1 MIRKIIKFVERPF
14 IEILLIFVITCFAFV
29 VYVTYQQASRMGAN
43 EPQRSIVMDI
53 AADLQNGKNLKDYTA
68 GYIDISN
75 NMAPFVIIYDKYG
88 KVVAGNGYLD
98 NAVPQVPIGV
108 LATSDNHKE
117 NSVTWQP
124 KTGVRIASVTVRSGD
139 YYIMGG
145 RSLFVV
151 ENHIETLGKWIISI
165 WAITIIM
172 ILFFYRLLKNYSKL
186 KLKINTNI

>member
-117 NSVTWQP
+117 NSVTWCACGPLLEALCEGRRARRDHGEKGDGEALVASKHWCQGTGDAFVRRKRAGTSC
-124 KTGVRIASVTVRSGD
+124 KTPQNCHKSV
-139 YYIMGG
+139 
-145 RSLFVV
+145 
-151 ENHIETLGKWIISI
+151 NQ
-165 WAITIIM
+165 
-172 ILFFYRLLKNYSKL
+172 
-186 KLKINTNI
+186 